1 MQVSPR
7 PHLVAFR
14 VSDAELAAL
23 DSLMRAERTNRSAV
37 LRALVCDVAG
47 VDVETG
53 EDAPRHYLTP
63 TTEAAM
69 RRDWELWR
77 ESSYALAER
86 WNVSQTSVAVRIR
99 AWRGESGE

>member
-1 MQVSPR
+1 MMPR

-23 DSLMRAERTNRSAV
+23 DSLVRAERTNRSDV

-69 RRDWELWR
+69 RRDWEQGR
-77 ESSYALAER
+77 HTTYSLAEA
-86 WNVSQTSVAVRIR
+86 WNVSQTSAAVRIR